1 MDLGAH
7 KLEQRKGMS
16 NNNFSVVNPNK
27 ENASSVQINNLLQVI
42 AVLAQTAKDSE
53 SSEGGALD
61 GGVKLSLHSS
71 IITACSRLDCLL
83 EETARWDVKDYV
95 ALSATMQ
102 SMYDENTRLIQEQR
116 AAYAEASS
124 AHNKYK
130 PQLVRLTNGKWL
142 AISGNMNDIDNALVG
157 LGDCPADA
165 IAAFD
170 DMFRGQVNDKVAA
183 IIETDKNEK
192 SKQQTVDG
200 IGTEGPTQPKK
211 CRRKRRGHSDS
222 AGSDSSLSLD

>member
-7 KLEQRKGMS
+7 KLEQGKGMS

-27 ENASSVQINNLLQVI
+27 ENASSVQINNLLQTI
-42 AVLAQTAKDSE
+42 AVLTQSVRE
-53 SSEGGALD
+53 VPELSGGPLD
-61 GGVKLSLHSS
+61 GGVKTAVELS
-71 IITACSRLDCLL
+71 IINACTRLD
-83 EETARWDVKDYV
+83 AIMGDNSRWNVADYV

-102 SMYDENTRLIQEQR
+102 SMYDENTKLIQEQR

>member
-1 MDLGAH
+1 
-7 KLEQRKGMS
+7 MS
-16 NNNFSVVNPNK
+16 NNNNFSVVSPNK
-27 ENASSVQINNLLQVI
+27 ENASSVQINNLLQTI
-42 AVLAQTAKDSE
+42 AVLTQSVRDVPELS
-53 SSEGGALD
+53 GGPLD
-61 GGVKLSLHSS
+61 GGVKTAVELS
-71 IITACSRLDCLL
+71 IINACTRLDAIMG
-83 EETARWDVKDYV
+83 ENSRWDVADYV

-116 AAYAEASS
+116 AAYAEAAS

-130 PQLVRLTNGKWL
+130 PQLVRLPNGKWL

-200 IGTEGPTQPKK
+200 LGNIETQVPQKS
-211 CRRKRRGHSDS
+211 RRKRRGHSGGVGPDS
-222 AGSDSSLSLD
+222 AVSLD